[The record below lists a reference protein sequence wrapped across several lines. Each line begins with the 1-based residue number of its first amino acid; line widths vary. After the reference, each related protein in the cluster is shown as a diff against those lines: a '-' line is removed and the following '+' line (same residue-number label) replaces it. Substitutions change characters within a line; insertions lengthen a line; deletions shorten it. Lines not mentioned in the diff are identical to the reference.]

1 MPRKTEEYQLLPL
14 LLKFISEVR
23 RGKHIQKSGKVIK
36 KSSLENYRHL
46 YNLLEQYTASRGV
59 ELRLKTVTRM
69 PQREFKAEQKYWKKF
84 YMEFT
89 AFLYDDLKHF
99 DNYVT
104 MMVKLLRSF
113 FNYLNQEKGLD
124 IGTFH
129 KNFHSA
135 GEEIEIVVLTPE
147 RLHFLTHSEEF
158 RETLDEKLRKVKDI
172 FVFGCTVGLRY
183 SDLMAL
189 APINIE
195 SLDGKVYLS
204 VKSKKTQTQTRVKLP
219 DYALQILERYKGPK
233 KRLLPYYHKVYMNKY
248 LKELMEKAGWTEPFL
263 RRRQRRGVPVE
274 VYKDPI
280 KKVPYRFCD
289 MITTHTMRRTAITTM
304 LSLGMNEQV
313 VRKISGHAA
322 NSKEFYRYVSF
333 AQSYQDREID
343 LVHQKMG
350 KNQSLQP
357 ENRP

>member
-1 MPRKTEEYQLLPL
+1 MPRKVEEYQLLPL
-14 LLKFISEVR
+14 LQKFISEVR
-23 RGKHIQKSGKVIK
+23 RGKHIQKSGKIIK
-36 KSSLENYRHL
+36 QSSLENYKNL
-46 YNLLEQYTASRGV
+46 YHLLEQFSMSSQMD
-59 ELRLKTVTRM
+59 LRLKTVSRLS
-69 PQREFKAEQKYWKKF
+69 QREFKVEQKYWKKF
-84 YMEFT
+84 YLEFSS
-89 AFLYDDLKHF
+89 FLYDALHHF

-104 MMVKLLRSF
+104 MMIKLLRSF

-129 KNFHSA
+129 KNFYSS

-147 RLHFLTHSEEF
+147 RLHFLAHNDEF
-158 RETLDEKLRKVKDI
+158 YQNLDEKLKKVKDV

-189 APINIE
+189 APTNIE
-195 SLDGKVYLS
+195 SLGEKVYLS
-204 VKSKKTQTQTRVKLP
+204 VRSKKTQTLTRVKLP
-219 DYALQILERYKGPK
+219 DYALEILERYKGSK
-233 KRLLPYYHKVYMNKY
+233 KRLLPHYHKVYMNKY
-248 LKELMEKAGWTEPFL
+248 LKELMEKAGWTEPFV
-263 RRRQRRGVPVE
+263 RRRQRRGIPVE

-280 KKVPYRFCD
+280 KKESYRFCD

-343 LVHQKMG
+343 LVHEKMG
-350 KNQSLQP
+350 NKALKTG
-357 ENRP
+357 